1 MIAAIDTETG
11 GAGELE
17 CTTHA
22 LLSIG
27 AAVDLQ
33 DGTRRTFHT
42 YVLPD
47 PGIMGL
53 IISDG
58 AVAVNGY
65 SPDLWRE
72 KEAVSEREALQ
83 RLINWII
90 RWWVNR
96 GEWAADQ
103 KVALVA
109 HNAGHDR
116 GFLTAAIDRCGL
128 RDEWE
133 SLVSRRWRCSCAL
146 LGALQDAGRL
156 SAEHGASLDNL
167 TALRTGTDIETVKAR
182 RGIHT
187 ADMDAIQC
195 LDGYHWMLGLLKSS
209 PH

>member
-42 YVLPD
+42 YVLPA
-47 PGIMGL
+47 PGL
-53 IISDG
+53 IISPG

-65 SPDLWRE
+65 SPDRWIDNG
-72 KEAVSEREALQ
+72 AVSEREALQ
-83 RLINWII
+83 RLIHWII

-103 KVALVA
+103 KVTLVA

-116 GFLTAAIDRCGL
+116 GFLTAAIARRGL
-128 RDEWE
+128 LDEWE

-167 TALRTGTDIETVKAR
+167 TALRTGTDIKTVKAR

-195 LDGYHWMLGLLKSS
+195 LDGYQWMLGLLKLS